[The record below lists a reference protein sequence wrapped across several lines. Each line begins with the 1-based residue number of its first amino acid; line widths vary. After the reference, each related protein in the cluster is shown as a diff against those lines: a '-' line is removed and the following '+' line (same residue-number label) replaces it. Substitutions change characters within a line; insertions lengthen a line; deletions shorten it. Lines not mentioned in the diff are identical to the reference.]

1 MRNKK
6 KMLVILLLL
15 VVGISIG
22 YAAITT
28 TLNINGNTKIEK
40 ASWDVHFE
48 NLVLSE
54 GIVDASVPATIDS
67 TKTVINYTIN
77 LAEPGD
83 FYEFTVDVVNSG
95 SLDAKIIDVLKEGL
109 TTDQEKYIDYSVKY
123 TDGDEVVVNGLFKPG
138 KSRNIIVSVKYKE
151 DVNAEDLPTE
161 EETLNLSFSI
171 IFGQDDGTGV
181 AHCDYEAGEVWTFSY
196 KGSPEEFVVPCDGT
210 YKMEVWGAQGGD
222 AGYTSYNVTYD
233 ATGGKGGYSS
243 GNVELT
249 ADNSLFVVVGGAGK
263 NVPKTETQ
271 VYGSRAGG
279 YNGGGASYKANQINY
294 AIYGMPASG
303 GGATHI
309 GNFNST
315 LKDHGNKDGLYI
327 VAGGGG
333 GAMISVAASN
343 DEVRAFDGGAGG
355 GLTGIGG
362 EKYYNAVTEDNPN
375 QIRPETTGFGTQ
387 TSGNAFGLGGSATS
401 NNLAGGGG
409 GLYGGKRSSVFDAAA
424 SGGSGYIGGV
434 SEGQSIAGNALMPR
448 YTGGTG
454 KMIGN
459 TGDGYA
465 KITLVSID

>member
-54 GIVDASVPATIDS
+54 GIVDASVPAAIDS
-67 TKTVINYTIN
+67 TKTVIDYTIN

-83 FYEFTVDVVNSG
+83 FYEFTVDIVNSG

-210 YKMEVWGAQGGD
+210 YKMEVWGAQGGN
-222 AGYTSYNVTYD
+222 AEYYSTPTY
-233 ATGGKGGYSS
+233 GGFGGYSS
-243 GNVELT
+243 GNVELI
-249 ADNSLFVVVGGAGK
+249 ADNSLFVVVGGKGRTVASGTASSDA
-263 NVPKTETQ
+263 PSDATS
-271 VYGSRAGG
+271 YGSKTGG
-279 YNGGGASYKANQINY
+279 YNGGGSSYKAKESSYTSNP
-294 AIYGMPASG
+294 GSG

-309 GNFNST
+309 GTFNST
-315 LKDHGNKDGLYI
+315 LANHGSADGLYI

-333 GAMISVAASN
+333 GAMGIKNSS
-343 DEVRAFDGGAGG
+343 DYYSRFGGAGG
-355 GLTGIGG
+355 GLSGVG
-362 EKYYNAVTEDNPN
+362 N
-375 QIRPETTGFGTQ
+375 TTSEVYPGTQ
-387 TSGNAFGLGGSATS
+387 TDGYAFGSGQSGYST
-401 NNLAGGGG
+401 NTAGGGG
-409 GLYGGKRSSVFDAAA
+409 GFYGGYASTLTGASNTVAAA
-424 SGGSGYIGGV
+424 GGSGYIGGV
-434 SEGQSIAGNALMPR
+434 SDGQSIAGNKSMPTHDGTSTM
-448 YTGGTG
+448 TG
-454 KMIGN
+454 N
-459 TGDGYA
+459 SGDGFA